1 MIFMKKILVT
11 GTNGFVGKHLVRE
24 IANRGHQAYGAGREE
39 AVHPEISALLSSYY
53 VADLT
58 KYEDIA
64 KLPLDTFDTVISLAG
79 LAKAGD
85 SFKDPELYLKI
96 NVDVATVLA
105 EEILKRKLTTRFIAI
120 STGAVYDSNQAM
132 PLTEE
137 SSLITEGSPY
147 AKSKIL
153 MEEALN
159 KLRKQGLDCII
170 VRPLNHIG
178 PGQEPGFLVPDL
190 YQKITKAQKDLEP
203 VKVGDLSTKRDYTDV
218 RDVARAYV
226 NLAEA
231 ESLNNNLYNVCSGK
245 SITGEEILK
254 TLLNA
259 MSATQEIKIEQ
270 DPALIRPND
279 PKDLYGS
286 NQRINSV
293 ADWHPTI
300 PLNKTI
306 ADFVA
311 YENKKDQ

>member
-1 MIFMKKILVT
+1 MKKILVT
-11 GTNGFVGKHLVRE
+11 GVNGFVGRHLVRE
-24 IANRGHQAYGAGREE
+24 ISARGHSAVGAGREE
-39 AVHPEISALLSSYY
+39 TPHPEISSVLGSYF

-58 KYEDIA
+58 KADDVA
-64 KLPLDTFDTVISLAG
+64 KLPLEEIDVVISLAG
-79 LAKAGD
+79 LARAGD
-85 SFKDPELYLKI
+85 SFKDPETYLKI

-105 EEILKRKLTTRFIAI
+105 KEIITQKLPIRFIAI
-120 STGAVYDSNQAM
+120 STGAAYESHQPM

-137 SSLITEGSPY
+137 SKLVMEGSPY
-147 AKSKIL
+147 AQSKIL
-153 MEEALN
+153 MEQELT
-159 KLRKQGLDCII
+159 KLRAQGLDCVI

-190 YQKITKAQKDLEP
+190 YQKITKAQKDSEP
-203 VKVGDLSTKRDYTDV
+203 IKVGDLSTKRDYTDV

-226 NLAEA
+226 TLAEA
-231 ESLNNNLYNVCSGK
+231 EKLEHDLYNVCSGK
-245 SITGEEILK
+245 SVAGEDILK
-254 TLLNA
+254 TLLEQMA
-259 MSATQEIKIEQ
+259 VSQEVKIEQ

-286 NQRINSV
+286 NQRISSV

-300 PLNKTI
+300 PLGKTI